1 MLSSK
6 THILSCNF
14 PSFPSNPT
22 SRNPRIVS
30 QLLPKF
36 PTHRAPITVPS
47 RTLNPRTFLS
57 IFSSTN
63 FIRTRFRFPI
73 CKDSGDGSDTGPA
86 VGEEVDMSGDDGGRG
101 NNWTTSILLFGLWAG
116 LIFYVFRLSPDQT
129 PYRDWYFIQKLL
141 YLKGDDGYQM
151 NQVLVALWNIMG
163 LWPIIY
169 GMLLLPAGRSWG
181 VLGRSIQLKGLE
193 VCERRLGFVL
203 ANEDP
208 ENCLTM
214 TIHPI
219 GLLPLNEGMSK
230 ERGPCEKTPGGGLSS
245 KDPGSSEEGRRI
257 RVGRLRRDMAT
268 GQGGVDIGI
277 HAYSRSKVP
286 VWPFLLLSFFG
297 GAYALIPYFVLWKPP
312 PPVIGEDEIRKWPL
326 NFLESRL
333 TAWFVF
339 AAGTCL
345 VAYAGLAN
353 GDTWAE
359 FYQYFRESKFIHA
372 MSLDFL
378 LLSSF
383 APFWVYNDMTA
394 SKRVDKGLWFLPL
407 SLVPLLGP
415 ALYVVLRP
423 QLADLPTRVFTDPAK
438 KD

>member
-30 QLLPKF
+30 PLLPKF

-47 RTLNPRTFLS
+47 KTLDPRTFLS

-86 VGEEVDMSGDDGGRG
+86 VGEEVDMSGDNGGRG

-116 LIFYVFRLSPDQT
+116 LVFYVFRLSPDQT

-151 NQVLVALWNIMG
+151 NQILVALWNIMG

-169 GMLLLPAGRSWG
+169 GMLLLPAGR
-181 VLGRSIQLKGLE
+181 RSSRFYHLVSEESLLRIGMAGHGNRISALEEGQQGLRDMLEALKGELTQQISAGEERSHAAFLE
-193 VCERRLGFVL
+193 ASAALAEQVTRIERADRGKSV
-203 ANEDP
+203 AADGNNDAP
-208 ENCLTM
+208 SA
-214 TIHPI
+214 
-219 GLLPLNEGMSK
+219 EG
-230 ERGPCEKTPGGGLSS
+230 
-245 KDPGSSEEGRRI
+245 I
-257 RVGRLRRDMAT
+257 
-268 GQGGVDIGI
+268 QI
-277 HAYSRSKVP
+277 SRSKVP

-394 SKRVDKGLWFLPL
+394 RKRVDKGLWFLPL
-407 SLVPLLGP
+407 SLVPVLGP

-423 QLADLPTRVFTDPAK
+423 QLADLPTRFFTDPVK